1 MYMRNVSHKQK
12 GAALIVVVL
21 LFVIVASTILV
32 GVMNPVAFQ
41 IKNANEFLASKQ
53 SYSLADA
60 QAENALYRLNNGR
73 TDAPSTLSLLGVTA
87 TANVTDIGDIKQITV
102 EGLNQ
107 QFERVVQ
114 AQFRQ
119 DAGVA
124 FNYGLQSGIGGVEM
138 SGSSYITGNVYSNG
152 DIVGNGG
159 NGWYTTYITG
169 SAMVANVTD
178 NIPQIDNATVATTT
192 DTTHMMGQNNTNQ
205 DFAQSFVYSTSS
217 PITEVQIFMK
227 KTNSPA
233 NATVKIV
240 NNNSGQ
246 PGTTVLS
253 SGTLNSSLA
262 TTLYSYVPTAMN
274 TTTGLVSGTTY
285 WMVIDIPSN
294 NNSNYYTLGMNKN
307 IFSGSVKNG
316 RLGNSWSD
324 IATTTADVKFKILA
338 GGDTG
343 TISGMG
349 IGTSGSGIAW
359 VHTATNVTSVGTLY
373 CQIGSG
379 NNKACDTSRADPA
392 PTNMPISQGNLDEW
406 KSIAVAGGATSSIK
420 IDGSK
425 TRTLGPIKIN
435 GNLEVEGSGTLYIT
449 GPIHVTGYVKV
460 SGSGKIYVHSSMGT
474 ASGIIVADG
483 IVELEGSGGIYGSG
497 QAGSY
502 VVVATTSTCPGGSN
516 CGGGSRAIK
525 ISGAAGSVV
534 LSAPDGTV
542 ELEGSVSIKSLV
554 AKKVKMSGASN
565 IIYDSGLTNLDFT
578 SGPSG
583 SWTVESWK
591 EVEGN

>member
-1 MYMRNVSHKQK
+1 MNISHASKRK
-12 GAALIVVVL
+12 GAALISIVL
-21 LFVIVASTILV
+21 LFLVVATTLLV
-32 GVMNPVAFQ
+32 GIMNPIAFQ
-41 IKNANEFLASKQ
+41 IRNANEFLNSKQ

-60 QAENALYRLNNGR
+60 QAENALYRFNNGR
-73 TDAPSTLSLLGVTA
+73 SDAPSTLSLLGVTA
-87 TANVTDIGDIKQITV
+87 SANMTDIGEIKQITV
-102 EGLNQ
+102 EGINQ

-138 SGSSYITGNVYSNG
+138 EGSSYITGNVYSNG

-159 NGWYTTYITG
+159 NGWYNNYITG
-169 SAMVANVTD
+169 SAIVANISDQT
-178 NIPQIDNATVATTT
+178 PHIDNATIASTT
-192 DTTHMMGQNNTNQ
+192 DTTHIMGTSNTNQ
-205 DFAQSFVYSTSS
+205 DFAQSFVYGTTS
-217 PITEVQIFMK
+217 PITEAQIYLK
-227 KTNSPA
+227 KVGSPA

-240 NNNSGQ
+240 NDSSGQ
-246 PGTTVLS
+246 PGTTILS
-253 SGTLNSSLA
+253 SGTLSSSLA
-262 TTLYSYVPTAMN
+262 TTLYSYVPSSMN
-274 TTTGLVSGTTY
+274 TTTSLVPGTTY
-285 WMVIDIPSN
+285 WMVIDMPSS
-294 NNSNYYTLGMNKN
+294 NNSNYYILQLNNNT
-307 IFSGSVKNG
+307 FSGSVKNG

-324 IATTTADVKFKILA
+324 IATTTADVKFKILS

-343 TISGMG
+343 SITG
-349 IGTSGSGIAW
+349 IGVGTSGTGVAW
-359 VHTATNVTSVGTLY
+359 AHTATNVTATGALY
-373 CQIGSG
+373 CQMGSG
-379 NNKACDTSRADPA
+379 NNKTCDMSRSDPA
-392 PTNMPISQGNLDEW
+392 PTNMPVSQGNMDEW
-406 KSIAVAGGATSSIK
+406 KSLATAGGATSSIK
-420 IDGSK
+420 IDGNNV
-425 TRTLGPIKIN
+425 RTIGPIKIN
-435 GNLEVEGSGTLYIT
+435 GNLEVEAGGTLYIT
-449 GPIHVTGYVKV
+449 GPIYVTGFIKV
-460 SGSGKIYVHSSMGT
+460 SGNGKIYVHSSMGT
-474 ASGIIVADG
+474 ASGIVVADG

-516 CGGGSRAIK
+516 CTGGSRAIK

-534 LSAPDGTV
+534 LVAPDGTV

-565 IIYDSGLTNLDFT
+565 IIYDSGLADLDFT

>member
-1 MYMRNVSHKQK
+1 MKTLQQKQK
-12 GAALIVVVL
+12 GAALISMIL
-21 LFVIVASTILV
+21 LFLVVATTILV
-32 GVMNPVAFQ
+32 GVMNPIAFQ
-41 IKNANEFLASKQ
+41 IKNANEFLSSKQ
-53 SYSLADA
+53 SYSIADA
-60 QAENALYRLNNGR
+60 QAENALYRFNNGK
-73 TDAPSTLSLLGVTA
+73 TDAPTTLSLLGVTA
-87 TANVTDIGDIKQITV
+87 SANITDIGDVKQVTV
-102 EGLNQ
+102 EGINQ

-138 SGSSYITGNVYSNG
+138 GGSSYITGNVYSNG
-152 DIVGNGG
+152 DIIGNGG
-159 NGWYTTYITG
+159 NGWYNNYISG
-169 SAMVANVTD
+169 SAIVANISD
-178 NIPQIDNATVATTT
+178 QAPHIDNATIASSS
-192 DTTHMMGQNNTNQ
+192 DTTHIMGTSNTDQ
-205 DFAQSFVYSTSS
+205 DFAQSFIYGTSS
-217 PITEVQIFMK
+217 PITEVQIYMK
-227 KTNSPA
+227 KIGSPA

-240 NNNSGQ
+240 NNSGGL
-246 PGTTVLS
+246 PGTTILS
-253 SGTLNSSLA
+253 SGTLSSSLV
-262 TTLYSYVPTAMN
+262 TTLYSYVPVSMD
-274 TTTGLVSGTTY
+274 TTTGLVAGTTY
-285 WMVIDIPSN
+285 WMVVDMPSS
-294 NNSNYYTLGMNKN
+294 NNSNYYILGLNNN

-324 IATTTADVKFKILA
+324 IATTTADVKYKILV

-343 TISGMG
+343 TISGIG
-349 IGTSGSGIAW
+349 VGTSGSGVTWA
-359 VHTATNVTSVGTLY
+359 HTATNVTSTGVLY
-373 CQIGSG
+373 CQTGSG
-379 NNKACDTSRADPA
+379 NNKSCDTSRADPA

-406 KSIAVAGGATSSIK
+406 KDLAVAGGATSSIK
-420 IDGSK
+420 IDGNNS
-425 TRTLGPIKIN
+425 RTLGPIKIN
-435 GNLEVEGSGTLYIT
+435 GNLEVEAGGTLYIK
-449 GPIHVTGYVKV
+449 GPIHVTGFIKV
-460 SGSGKIYVHSSMGT
+460 SGNGKIYVHSSMGT
-474 ASGIIVADG
+474 ASGIVVADG

-516 CGGGSRAIK
+516 CAGGSRAIK

-565 IIYDSGLTNLDFT
+565 IIYDAGLANLDFT

-591 EVEGN
+591 EVE